1 MAEGGLLRWWLTG
14 GVALG
19 LWLQAISPGWA
30 YHVWIEESQTA
41 VRPAPDV
48 RSGPVLLRLPRQKVS
63 LLQTRYGS
71 DGQLWCLIRL
81 APRQQ
86 GWVPASALNPALE
99 QNTPLRLQDIPG
111 PLLHVYAQQQ
121 WALTPNHT
129 KIPLW
134 LEVAFCQQQWKTLR
148 ARLDFLDLARRV
160 GVPIHESERQQLQQ
174 ELRALEQAYQ
184 QVMKRYQLPIMP

>member
-1 MAEGGLLRWWLTG
+1 MAQGALRWWLTG
-14 GVALG
+14 VSVLFMVA
-19 LWLQAISPGWA
+19 PPVWA
-30 YHVWIEESQTA
+30 YSVWIEEPQTA

-48 RSGPVLLRLPRQKVS
+48 RSGPVLFRLPRQKVS
-63 LLQTRYGS
+63 LVQTRYGS

-81 APRQQ
+81 ATQQQ
-86 GWVPASALNPALE
+86 GWVSASALNPSLE

-111 PLLHVYAQQQ
+111 SLLHVYAQQQ
-121 WALTPNHT
+121 WAITPNHT

-134 LEVAFCQQQWKTLR
+134 LEVAFYQQQWKTQR
-148 ARLDFLDLARRV
+148 TRLDFLDLARRV

-184 QVMKRYQLPIMP
+184 QVMKRYQLPIVP